1 MLTGPLFRS
10 PCELLPVGMGHPVQA
25 MLKSFT
31 ALSGCASRGT
41 ANLPQEVHIIN
52 LRGLAPEGPD
62 NTQAEV
68 ELHLKPIQSLL
79 RHQKPLVFV
88 LNSPQPLIWK
98 IKTENL
104 APGIK
109 RTFHVSEGS
118 EVHFQQGNFSLSC
131 QIQKEILPHGNEHLL
146 NWAQRKYRAV
156 TSFSELRM
164 TQDIYI
170 KVGEDPVFSDT
181 CKIDTKFL
189 SLNYL
194 GGYVESQASKGC
206 VLSGPDKD
214 REVHIIELQA
224 PNSSSGVIILYK
236 SGNVVIAVL
245 YLTRALSDVVDPLD
259 SMFPPELSIL
269 RDSSPHP
276 GAGTASR
283 RSSLPFPFPP
293 PVSQGL
299 PHLPLPSL
307 LDDRPWE
314 NGEPEEHQGVLSVGL
329 SVQCEETKMV
339 VSIDKESLQ
348 ANGFAHANLT
358 LQDPECKATVN
369 ATHYTLETP
378 LTGCQTTVYPMQGS
392 SMALYINS
400 VLISHAETKDGS
412 GGPLEYEDLES
423 GDVLFPRDTVEL
435 ERTFTEPIEHQSVI
449 VFNCT
454 YRKSQETHDTL
465 PRIVPGPAKQPV
477 NNMTYNMELYNTLP
491 INNPSRQAF
500 HTVAQNQQVFV
511 EVTSTASDPE
521 LGFTI
526 ISCFISPNSN
536 PSVASDYILIETV
549 CPRDD
554 SVKYYPQRDFPVPH
568 AQMDK
573 KSFSFTFNSKFN
585 MSLLFLHCE
594 MSLCAKRSESNQR
607 LPPCLQSSETC
618 DSLTLDNILAMM
630 MNTKTSTKPL
640 VVVNGSVQPVPP
652 KPSPSD
658 PPIESTMYVLDTPT
672 VVGIAFAAFVIGALL
687 TGALWFIYSHTG
699 ETAGTQQVQR
709 SQPASENSS
718 AAHKDSAD
726 HGAENVA
733 SHGEVLIET
742 DSLERELKETLE
754 LNGKTKEFKL
764 DTGAGVTA
772 IPSHHYSTDKHGTLR
787 PPRIPLYGLDRQLLD
802 AAVWDLRS
810 ARTFPAMDDT
820 NVEGL
825 SRSEDKCE
833 FAGSKIT
840 FLGHCI
846 TTEGVNP
853 DPSKVKALL
862 EMPEPACVADIRRVM
877 GMAYYL
883 GKFVPHIASFPQ
895 PPKDLLSERTDWC
908 WNWPESSD
916 WKPVVFISRG
926 VSDAEKHYAQIEK
939 ETLAVTWSCEGLQ
952 SHLLFLK
959 FTIETDH
966 KPLLL
971 LLSTKV
977 LDELPSRILRF

>member
-1 MLTGPLFRS
+1 MARRSTVPLLLLAMCCLASAGPLFRS

-224 PNSSSGVIILYK
+224 PNSSSAFQVDVIVDLRPMEDDAPLHRDVVLLLKCAKSVNWVIKAHGVIGRLDVVASDTVSVSSNTEKLMQVSK
-236 SGNVVIAVL
+236 SPKQHLPSGSQ
-245 YLTRALSDVVDPLD
+245 ALIKWAEEHSYSPVTSYTSTPVANHFNIRLREPDVVDPLD

-554 SVKYYPQRDFPVPH
+554 SVNYYPQRDFPVPH

-718 AAHKDSAD
+718 AAHSI
-726 HGAENVA
+726 G
-733 SHGEVLIET
+733 ST
-742 DSLERELKETLE
+742 QSTPCSSSS
-754 LNGKTKEFKL
+754 
-764 DTGAGVTA
+764 TA
-772 IPSHHYSTDKHGTLR
+772 
-787 PPRIPLYGLDRQLLD
+787 
-802 AAVWDLRS
+802 
-810 ARTFPAMDDT
+810 
-820 NVEGL
+820 
-825 SRSEDKCE
+825 
-833 FAGSKIT
+833 
-840 FLGHCI
+840 
-846 TTEGVNP
+846 
-853 DPSKVKALL
+853 
-862 EMPEPACVADIRRVM
+862 
-877 GMAYYL
+877 
-883 GKFVPHIASFPQ
+883 
-895 PPKDLLSERTDWC
+895 
-908 WNWPESSD
+908 
-916 WKPVVFISRG
+916 
-926 VSDAEKHYAQIEK
+926 
-939 ETLAVTWSCEGLQ
+939 
-952 SHLLFLK
+952 
-959 FTIETDH
+959 
-966 KPLLL
+966 
-971 LLSTKV
+971 
-977 LDELPSRILRF
+977 